1 MRQWRCLRR
10 RLGSEQCC
18 CSVDMK
24 STPSARLRSIPAG
37 FEPAKLAEVD
47 RRLDAI
53 EALDKVAIGL
63 AIESGSRAWGFPS
76 PDSDYDCRF
85 IFVRRPED
93 YLSPW
98 PKRDVIETPLIDD
111 MDLNGWELGKAL
123 KLMLKGNAV
132 VLEWLM
138 SPITYRGDAT
148 FRDEL
153 VDLAE
158 RHANRPAIA
167 RHYLHLGVRQRRTYF
182 ADEKQVALKK
192 IFYALRPAIA
202 LRWLTENPQAVI
214 PPMHFQTLIGD
225 CDIPAEV
232 FAIAKDLIARK
243 AVTNELGTGLL
254 PPPIRDF
261 IDKEFARQADLE
273 RAPTILSDTARLDAE
288 AFFRSTIDRLA
299 RQPGPAKA

>member
-1 MRQWRCLRR
+1 MQA
-10 RLGSEQCC
+10 
-18 CSVDMK
+18 
-24 STPSARLRSIPAG
+24 SASAKLRSIPAT
-37 FEPAKLAEVD
+37 FEPTKLAEVD

-98 PKRDVIETPLIDD
+98 PKRDVIETPLVDD

-153 VDLAE
+153 ADLAR

-167 RHYLHLGVRQRRTYF
+167 RHYLHLGIRQRQTYF
-182 ADEKQVALKK
+182 ADDKQVALKK
-192 IFYALRPAIA
+192 VFYALRPAVA
-202 LRWLTENPQAVI
+202 LRWLAEHPQAVI

-225 CDIPAEV
+225 CDIPTEV
-232 FAIAKDLIARK
+232 LAIAEALVARK
-243 AVTNELGTGLL
+243 AITNELGTGLL
-254 PPPIRDF
+254 PPPIREF
-261 IDKEFARQADLE
+261 IDKEFARQADLG
-273 RAPTILSDTARLDAE
+273 RVPTVLSAAARLDAE

-299 RQPGPAKA
+299 RQSGPTKA